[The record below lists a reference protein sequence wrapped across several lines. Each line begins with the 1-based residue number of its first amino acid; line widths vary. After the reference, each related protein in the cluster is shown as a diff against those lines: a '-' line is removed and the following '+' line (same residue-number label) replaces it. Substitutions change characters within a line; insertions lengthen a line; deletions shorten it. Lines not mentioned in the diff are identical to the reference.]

1 MGYFQEKIV
10 WPIRYRRAVKSADKR
25 AHYAKC
31 NQYVIVFGNRLL
43 IMSKREIDTAVAQRI
58 FRKGVNPATIRKMA
72 IYVASKH

>member
-1 MGYFQEKIV
+1 MGYFQEKVV

-58 FRKGVNPATIRKMA
+58 FRKGVNPATIRKKA
-72 IYVASKH
+72 IYVASKY